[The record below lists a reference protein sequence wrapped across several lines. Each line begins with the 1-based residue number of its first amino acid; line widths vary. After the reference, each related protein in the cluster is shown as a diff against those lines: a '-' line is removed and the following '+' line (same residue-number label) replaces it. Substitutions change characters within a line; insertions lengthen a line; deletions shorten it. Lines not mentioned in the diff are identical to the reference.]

1 MSRSQ
6 YEVARL
12 ESQRVFIIDKCLP
25 GALSVTNDAENVVSD
40 VLKIFG
46 ELRIVYRDSQG
57 SWDELLHDGVKF
69 TGFAPYGDPLPP
81 SLRYYM
87 NQQTPKGQK

>member
-12 ESQRVFIIDKCLP
+12 ESQRVFIIDKCIP

-69 TGFAPYGDPLPP
+69 IGFAPYGDPLPP
-81 SLRYYM
+81 SLRYDISPITS
-87 NQQTPKGQK
+87 QGSK